1 MDARELLRS
10 QFRFAHQFLEMAL
23 DDVSPETAATRVGGA
38 TINSIAHIYAHAVTS
53 EDAFVSG
60 AKGDDGISVLEAGG
74 WGTKTG
80 IPVAKPRQDEEWAK
94 LNIDFAAT
102 REYAKQVYEA
112 TDEFLATAPEDVL
125 FREAD
130 GPAGKV
136 RIFPE
141 IMLTHTAQHWG
152 EIAALKGVQGMK
164 GLPF

>member
-1 MDARELLRS
+1 MDARDMLRS

-23 DDVSPETAATRVGGA
+23 DDVTPETAATRVGGA
-38 TINSIAHIYAHAVTS
+38 TINTIAHIYGHAVVS

-60 AKGDDGISVLEAGG
+60 ALDEGTPVLETDNWAA
-74 WGTKTG
+74 KTG
-80 IPVAKPRQDEEWAK
+80 IPVAKPRQDEEWAA
-94 LNIDFAAT
+94 LTIDFAAT
-102 REYAKQVYEA
+102 REYAKAVYEA
-112 TDEFLATAPEDVL
+112 TDRFIATAPDDVI

-130 GPAGKV
+130 GPGGKV

>member
-1 MDARELLRS
+1 MDSRELLRS

-23 DDVSPETAATRVGGA
+23 DDVSPETAAVKVGGS
-38 TINSIAHIYAHAVTS
+38 TINTIAHIYGHAVVS

-60 AKGDDGISVLEAGG
+60 ALGEGISVLEGGG
-74 WGTKTG
+74 WADRTG
-80 IPVAKPRQDEEWAK
+80 IPVAKPRQDEEWGK
-94 LNIDFAAT
+94 LSIDFAAT
-102 REYAKQVYEA
+102 REYAKSVYEA
-112 TDEFLATAPEDVL
+112 TDKFLATAPEDVL

-130 GPAGKV
+130 GPVGKV
-136 RIFPE
+136 RLFPE